1 MRLLSTAVVVSQPLA
16 NTSGTRPKKHMHSHP
31 QTNRFNS
38 ILQFPVMQNT
48 AAIVFQGEAEWGW
61 LSLQHGATPGPI
73 CSLSRHSS
81 MVVSPASISVTLY
94 CPHHYSSVC
103 KTFFIKSLSAQCSA
117 AWSMFVCS
125 LACPFLRFA
134 ESLMKI
140 TPQATEILV

>member
-1 MRLLSTAVVVSQPLA
+1 MVVSQPPA

-38 ILQFPVMQNT
+38 IVQFPVMQNT

-81 MVVSPASISVTLY
+81 MVVSPGSISGYPVLSTSLQF
-94 CPHHYSSVC
+94 SVQD
-103 KTFFIKSLSAQCSA
+103 FFHQKPLCSVLRSLVYVRLLFGLS
-117 AWSMFVCS
+117 FV
-125 LACPFLRFA
+125 LRFA
-134 ESLMKI
+134 ESLIKI